1 MVINISATT
10 PCTIAPDAFND
21 DYNNYVINLPASNW
35 QAYIDNENWSRYDYA
50 FRVNGVAPEFKSIP
64 SHQIWY
70 TSTDQKIVE
79 LMNDKGLISVVSNV
93 YDKENDKGVITC
105 AGRIET
111 IGQSVFY
118 DVDNLKTVI
127 LPKHVRTIMTTAF
140 ANIPTL
146 ESVTLPKNLKN
157 IYGGA
162 FAGNKSALKTVF
174 CDIATPPTGAS
185 GMFDATFTGTIY
197 VPLGSVSLYQSAD
210 YWKKCN
216 IQGYEF

>member
-1 MVINISATT
+1 MPMVEKTGLPDYDYMRNHEGYDLYFGKKIVATT
-10 PCTIAPDAFND
+10 LAND
-21 DYNNYVINLPASNW
+21 LSGEG
-35 QAYIDNENWSRYDYA
+35 AYIE
-50 FRVNGVAPEFKSIP
+50 
-64 SHQIWY
+64 
-70 TSTDQKIVE
+70 
-79 LMNDKGLISVVSNV
+79 

-111 IGQSVFY
+111 IEQSVFY

-146 ESVTLPKNLKN
+146 ESVTLPQNLKT
-157 IYGGA
+157 IDRGA
-162 FAGNKSALKTVF
+162 FAGNNSALKTVF
-174 CDIATPPTGAS
+174 CDIATPPTGSS
-185 GMFDATFTGTIY
+185 GMFDATFAGTIY